1 MNINKVL
8 LFGNLTRDPEVRSLP
23 SGAQV
28 ASMGIATNRTWKDK
42 EGKKQEAVEYHNIV
56 AFGRLA
62 EIIDRDDPNVS
73 ATGARKGSSLF
84 VEGRMQTR
92 SWDDKN
98 SGEKK
103 YRTEVIVENFQFGP
117 KRGTASPT
125 KDEPAPAAESQE
137 ETIEYPVEDIKTD
150 DIPF

>member
-62 EIIDRDDPNVS
+62 EII
-73 ATGARKGSSLF
+73 AQYARKGSSLF

-117 KRGTASPT
+117 KRGPASPPQA
-125 KDEPAPAAESQE
+125 EPAP
-137 ETIEYPVEDIKTD
+137 
-150 DIPF
+150 

>member
-62 EIIDRDDPNVS
+62 EII
-73 ATGARKGSSLF
+73 AQYARKGSSLF

>member
-62 EIIDRDDPNVS
+62 EII
-73 ATGARKGSSLF
+73 AQYARKGSSLF

-150 DIPF
+150 DIPFWKF